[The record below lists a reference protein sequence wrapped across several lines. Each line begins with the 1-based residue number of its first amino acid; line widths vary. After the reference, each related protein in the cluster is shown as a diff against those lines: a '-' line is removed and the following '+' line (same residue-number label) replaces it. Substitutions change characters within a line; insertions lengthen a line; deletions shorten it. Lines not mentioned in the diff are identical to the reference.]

1 MPQSMSPTAQ
11 SYIDFVLRNLHHI
24 VKSSELLVL
33 RQAND
38 DYFSRGWCFHEWF
51 TAQFVA
57 SKARTFL
64 DAPMLPARDEFEIVC
79 AKRRADRVLGGCFEE
94 LNELGF
100 SVARDRDIV
109 NELTKKAAVRAQRRI
124 CETCLE
130 IIHKT
135 IEDAGH
141 RFPTGLAIS
150 IDDIHTRFL
159 RLTRFSKVWTLQL
172 QPIEPV
178 TDRIAM
184 FFHSRHW
191 ESLIELSRHI
201 ATDLL
206 AMEYSR
212 ELRDEEATLADR
224 ELRRVYEFCQMRVPE
239 ARYAV
244 TAFMCFFLMGYDYHD
259 EIPDAQHRTAQQCGL
274 ISQEFL
280 NQGRYGEAEAYAQ
293 AQLRKAHLEFDDAQ
307 TEKALSKLGRIH
319 RNVGNL
325 PEAAKFYQRSLNLSQ
340 QMCDKRSEAIALDQI
355 GGLHL
360 KGGDPA
366 EAIKYYNKSLAIHER
381 LGNLLD
387 IGVEF
392 GNIGSAY
399 LHLSEFKKAKET
411 LEKAVEYSTR
421 AEDSRNLLIWY
432 FNLGQVHEQTE
443 HSHDALDSYKKS
455 WILNKL
461 VGDAQLDSILR
472 VKLGLQDR

>member
-1 MPQSMSPTAQ
+1 MEKENDSIET
-11 SYIDFVLRNLHHI
+11 LE
-24 VKSSELLVL
+24 SSEALSEALSSCEVCGKRPPMPERKWCRRCALKWQRERQEDSGRYSGLVY
-33 RQAND
+33 D
-38 DYFSRGWCFHEWF
+38 CC
-51 TAQFVA
+51 
-57 SKARTFL
+57 
-64 DAPMLPARDEFEIVC
+64 PA
-79 AKRRADRVLGGCFEE
+79 
-94 LNELGF
+94 
-100 SVARDRDIV
+100 
-109 NELTKKAAVRAQRRI
+109 
-124 CETCLE
+124 
-130 IIHKT
+130 
-135 IEDAGH
+135 
-141 RFPTGLAIS
+141 
-150 IDDIHTRFL
+150 
-159 RLTRFSKVWTLQL
+159 
-172 QPIEPV
+172 
-178 TDRIAM
+178 
-184 FFHSRHW
+184 W
-191 ESLIELSRHI
+191 E
-201 ATDLL
+201 
-206 AMEYSR
+206 
-212 ELRDEEATLADR
+212 
-224 ELRRVYEFCQMRVPE
+224 
-239 ARYAV
+239 
-244 TAFMCFFLMGYDYHD
+244 D

-421 AEDSRNLLIWY
+421 AEDSRNLSIWY